1 MAEKAKKKVKSR
13 PETSGKVAPKKAKPV
28 LKAKKEEKKKTV
40 KAEKAKNASSKPKAK
55 EVLDSVILRWSAPDY
70 YTFERSP
77 YWSLAVGVLAIVFSL
92 ILIYT
97 NNFFPVIIIILA
109 VIVTFQLAHDKP
121 KPQEFAVD
129 EGGILQ
135 RNQYISYLE
144 LRSFWLTKHETKP
157 ILYLEPINP
166 FKAPIVVPLSR
177 QVSSEVRI
185 LLLHHLPEKIEAGEL
200 LSDKLMRLFRL

>member
-1 MAEKAKKKVKSR
+1 MAEKKKIKKAV
-13 PETSGKVAPKKAKPV
+13 PKKAKPV
-28 LKAKKEEKKKTV
+28 LKAKKEEKKKLV
-40 KAEKAKNASSKPKAK
+40 KAEPVKAVFSKPKVK

-97 NNFFPVIIIILA
+97 NNYFPVIIIILA

-121 KPQEFAVD
+121 KPQEFAID
-129 EGGILQ
+129 EGGILE

-144 LRSFWLTKHETKP
+144 LRSFWITKHETKP
-157 ILYLEPINP
+157 ILYLEPLSP
-166 FKAPIVVPLSR
+166 FKAPVVIPLSR
-177 QVSSEVRI
+177 QVTSEVRV
-185 LLLHHLPEKIEAGEL
+185 LLLHHLPEKTEAGEL
-200 LSDKLMRLFRL
+200 LSDRLMRLFRL

>member
-1 MAEKAKKKVKSR
+1 MAEKAKKKVK
-13 PETSGKVAPKKAKPV
+13 KAVPKKAKPV
-28 LKAKKEEKKKTV
+28 LKAKKEEKKKPV
-40 KAEKAKNASSKPKAK
+40 KAQPLKVASSKTKAK

-97 NNFFPVIIIILA
+97 NNYFPVIIIILA

-129 EGGILQ
+129 EGGILE

-144 LRSFWLTKHETKP
+144 LRSFWITKHETKP
-157 ILYLEPINP
+157 ILYIEPLSP
-166 FKAPIVVPLSR
+166 FKAPVVIPLSR
-177 QVSSEVRI
+177 QVTNEVRI
-185 LLLHHLPEKIEAGEL
+185 LLLHHLPEKTEVGEL

>member
-1 MAEKAKKKVKSR
+1 MAEKKKIKKA
-13 PETSGKVAPKKAKPV
+13 GPKKAKPAV
-28 LKAKKEEKKKTV
+28 KKKAPTSKAVGEKTV
-40 KAEKAKNASSKPKAK
+40 KAQPARATSSKPKVK
-55 EVLDSVILRWSAPDY
+55 EILDSVILRWTAPDY

-97 NNFFPVIIIILA
+97 NNYFPVIIIILA

-129 EGGILQ
+129 EGGILE

-144 LRSFWLTKHETKP
+144 LRSFWITKHETKP
-157 ILYLEPINP
+157 ILYLEPLSP
-166 FKAPIVVPLSR
+166 FKAPVVIPLSR
-177 QVSSEVRI
+177 QVTNEVRI
-185 LLLHHLPEKIEAGEL
+185 LLLHHLPEKTEAGEL